1 MNAIGQCL
9 KAGKYREKVRREKGV
24 AASLGVRGTPAF
36 VINDGLL
43 VGAQPFDVFRAV
55 IAKELGGQ
63 AGKRRGDG
71 QRGFIVAG
79 ACLLFAG

>member
-9 KAGKYREKVRREKGV
+9 KAGKYREKGETGV

-36 VINDGLL
+36 FINDGLL

-55 IAKELGGQ
+55 IGKELGGQ
-63 AGKRRGDG
+63 AGNRRGDG
-71 QRGFIVAG
+71 
-79 ACLLFAG
+79 